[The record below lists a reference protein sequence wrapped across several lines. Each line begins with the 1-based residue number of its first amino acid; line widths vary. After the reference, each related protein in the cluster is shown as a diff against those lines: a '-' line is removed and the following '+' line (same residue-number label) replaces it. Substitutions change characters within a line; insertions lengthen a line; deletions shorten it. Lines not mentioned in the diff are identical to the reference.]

1 MHYVMLCFF
10 SAITVIVIIVMC
22 ENRSHEADFVK
33 EEGPV
38 LSLTNEK
45 YAHCSK
51 VGCKMA
57 QWNGEPYKI
66 VAPR

>member
-1 MHYVMLCFF
+1 
-10 SAITVIVIIVMC
+10 MC